1 MSMDPRNST
10 SQEAMD
16 CKDTMMLLGGAAL
29 VFLAPD

>member
-16 CKDTMMLLGGAAL
+16 CKDTMMLLGAPRWC
-29 VFLAPD
+29 FLAPD